1 MPDIPKFPAFDVT
14 SNLQRQ
20 LNFNRTSGFTDPLT
34 GTGASIPSYL
44 SIQEMSQNPDGS
56 WNQRLTD
63 QVSPVQDQ
71 GAIENQIT
79 TEQNNAIVSYE
90 ELGAVYDAEML
101 RINNEISDK
110 KAEIMNLVTAAIG
123 AGCSA
128 KIPTGPVAAGS
139 SITFVP
145 GTEDIGGVAVGVGS
159 TVSNDKV
166 TIKIYSSL
174 NNYSADSPYDP
185 KTTEQLS
192 TSNLGK
198 GYENVVNNNGGSV
211 VSSTYRF
218 ISSDTADHSFPL
230 FISFP
235 ALSAAEIAACAG
247 YGASIISIAN
257 EIEVLRG
264 NRDSDLDRIN
274 DLKELKTREQIQ
286 RWGINQ
292 ADSGLNSYN
301 NLLQSAITLI
311 SDYTDNIVTEN
322 LIIHYDAGQTYG
334 IQASVE
340 SVTNINA
347 ISQWNNLV
355 GDGLYASP
363 RTSLYSI
370 NLDSGDGPSVELN
383 NYPTQTNQYFTVSS
397 SFIELGKIGTG
408 STAYTIES
416 WFKVTNDVALGISST
431 ANGASIVGVSSE
443 FGYGLQ
449 VYKPSGIR
457 LSFGERGNG
466 SLTNTTNLSTDTWY
480 HVVATNDPTSG
491 SRIYLN
497 GTLDG
502 TGSQINVTTA
512 ISDLQVGFST
522 QHIDQYFSGKISI
535 IRIYNDS
542 LSQDEVTQN
551 FNAHKTRYGY

>member
-20 LNFNRTSGFTDPLT
+20 LTFNRNAGTGDPLA
-34 GTGASIPSYL
+34 GTGASIPSVL
-44 SIQEMSQNPDGS
+44 SVQQVSQNPDGS
-56 WNQRLTD
+56 WNQQLTS
-63 QVSPVQDQ
+63 QVSPIQDQ
-71 GAIENQIT
+71 GAIENQIAQD
-79 TEQNNAIVSYE
+79 QNNAIISYE

-110 KAEIMNLVTAAIG
+110 KDQIMNLVTAAIG
-123 AGCSA
+123 AGCSS

-145 GTEDIGGVAVGVGS
+145 GADNIGGVAVGVGS
-159 TVSNDKV
+159 TVVNDKV
-166 TIKIYSSL
+166 SIKIYSSL
-174 NNYSADSPYDP
+174 SNYSADSPYDP
-185 KTTEQLS
+185 RTTEQLS

-218 ISSDTADHSFPL
+218 ISSESADHSPPL
-230 FISFP
+230 FLTFP

-257 EIEVLRG
+257 EIESLRG
-264 NRDSDLDRIN
+264 DRDADLDRIN
-274 DLKELKTREQIQ
+274 DLKDLKTREEIQ

-301 NLLQSAITLI
+301 ALLQNAIELI
-311 SDYTDNIVTEN
+311 ADYTDNIVTEN
-322 LIIHYDAGQTYG
+322 LIVHYDAGQTYG

-370 NLDSGDGPSVELN
+370 NLDTGDGPSVELN

-397 SFIELGKIGTG
+397 SFIESQKIGTG

-431 ANGASIVGVSSE
+431 TNGANLVGVSSE

-457 LSFGERGNG
+457 LSFGERSNG
-466 SLTNTTNLSTDTWY
+466 SLTNTTNLTTNTWY
-480 HVVATNDPTSG
+480 HVVATNDPTNG

-497 GTLDG
+497 GILDG

-512 ISDLQVGFST
+512 VSDLQVGFST
-522 QHIDQYFSGKISI
+522 HHINQYFSGKISI
-535 IRIYNDS
+535 IRIYNSS
-542 LSQDEVTQN
+542 LTQDQVTQN
-551 FNAHKTRYGY
+551 YNAHKTRFGY

>member
-20 LNFNRTSGFTDPLT
+20 LNFNRTAGFGDPLA
-34 GTGASIPSYL
+34 GTGASIPSSL
-44 SIQEMSQNPDGS
+44 SIQAVSQNPDGS
-56 WNQRLTD
+56 WNQQLTQ

-79 TEQNNAIVSYE
+79 TDQNNAIVSYE

-110 KAEIMNLVTAAIG
+110 KSLIVSLVTDAIS

-166 TIKIYSSL
+166 SIKIYPSL
-174 NNYSADSPYDP
+174 NNYSTDTPYDP
-185 KTTEQLS
+185 DTTEQLS

-198 GYENVVNNNGGSV
+198 GYENSVTNNGGSV

-218 ISSDTADHSFPL
+218 ISSDTAAHSSPL
-230 FISFP
+230 FVSFP

-257 EIEVLRG
+257 EIESLRS

-274 DLKELKTREQIQ
+274 DLKELKTREEVQ

-292 ADSGLNSYN
+292 ADSGLSEYNSLIEN
-301 NLLQSAITLI
+301 AITLI
-311 SDYTDNIVTEN
+311 SDYTDNIITEN
-322 LIIHYDAGQTYG
+322 LIVHYDAGQTYG

-355 GDGLYASP
+355 GDGLYAAP

-370 NLDSGDGPSVELN
+370 NLDTGDGPSVELN
-383 NYPTQTNQYFTVSS
+383 NYPTQTNQYLTVAS
-397 SFIELGKIGTG
+397 SFIEPQKIGLGNT
-408 STAYTIES
+408 SYTLES

-431 ANGASIVGVSSE
+431 TNGASIVGVSSE

-457 LSFGERGNG
+457 VSFGARGNG
-466 SLTNTTNLSTDTWY
+466 SLTNDTNLSTDTWY
-480 HVVATNDPTSG
+480 HVVATNDSTSG
-491 SRIYLN
+491 SKIYLN
-497 GTLDG
+497 GILDG
-502 TGSQINVTTA
+502 TGSQINITTA

-522 QHIDQYFSGKISI
+522 QHVNQYFSGKISI
-535 IRIYNDS
+535 IRIYNDT

-551 FNAHKTRYGY
+551 FNAHKERFGY